1 MSVDDLPPVLAEA
14 MERLGT
20 LRTCRAADLESHWR
34 GGDDANGSDAVAAIV
49 AADEAM
55 FRVAGVG
62 LSESQIAG
70 ALRMRGGV
78 LADNV
83 ASWDSGPV
91 MYAACL
97 AALSGQR
104 LHMMAVDDGDARR
117 RAAAVEGVLDLL
129 GLSVRVLGP
138 ALPGEGGT
146 GLDGSVPTFETRGG
160 TYAADVVV
168 GTPERFALDY
178 LVDKMASSPED
189 LVGHEFGWVFLP
201 EADYFL
207 LDQAFER
214 VWVDGEGSTLSR
226 IRIHEYLRLYD
237 TACGVTPIQLSDT
250 DREEMQRLYG
260 FEVVRS
266 DRLMI
271 GVELPDVTHP
281 YHDGRLVAVARSAVE
296 LRNRGRRVVVGV
308 SNPDHVGDL
317 ISALRRE
324 SAELVVVGEG
334 PGLSAVHLRPPDV
347 PDAVRVVTG
356 ARCRM
361 LALEPSSEPD
371 QPLAVLVVGRSVN
384 RRDDFRFDACAA
396 DAGGRIRF
404 FVSDMDELTA
414 PLAFPLIQR
423 LQSTLLRVLRRN
435 VMAVGPFEVK
445 FVRDRQ
451 IEMGA
456 RMADHRRRRHA
467 VDTIEDDQRRH
478 VYDTREEWLSA
489 DNPMSLIGDVIKNL
503 LDSLLEDQPDAT
515 VALTRLATVLE
526 PSVSAA
532 ELETTARTGWA
543 AVFLNEIEA
552 RLQHQS
558 ERYGAAVMNEV
569 ARQVAISVLDRAWRE
584 QLVTLDRLIGA
595 HYRRSPTGDSSIAI
609 LRAGADA
616 QADEMWQ
623 SIRARTVGHLISL
636 ELDLAGP

>member
-14 MERLGT
+14 IERLGT
-20 LRTCRAADLESHWR
+20 LRT
-34 GGDDANGSDAVAAIV
+34 
-49 AADEAM
+49 
-55 FRVAGVG
+55 
-62 LSESQIAG
+62 SQIAG

-91 MYAACL
+91 VYAACL
-97 AALSGQR
+97 AARSGQR

-117 RAAAVEGVLDLL
+117 RAEAVEGMLDLL

-146 GLDGSVPTFETRGG
+146 GLDGSVPTSETRGG

-237 TACGVTPIQLSDT
+237 TACGVTPIQMSDT
-250 DREEMQRLYG
+250 DREEIQRLYG

-266 DRLMI
+266 DRLMTR
-271 GVELPDVTHP
+271 VELPDVTHP

-324 SAELVVVGEG
+324 SAETVVVATPRSPSFAPG
-334 PGLSAVHLRPPDV
+334 PRHRLTGCGKAFVPGRLAISSRWSSTSPVLEPRERKIRRRPCPLVAERNIPFIHGALRPP
-347 PDAVRVVTG
+347 
-356 ARCRM
+356 
-361 LALEPSSEPD
+361 
-371 QPLAVLVVGRSVN
+371 
-384 RRDDFRFDACAA
+384 
-396 DAGGRIRF
+396 
-404 FVSDMDELTA
+404 
-414 PLAFPLIQR
+414 
-423 LQSTLLRVLRRN
+423 
-435 VMAVGPFEVK
+435 
-445 FVRDRQ
+445 
-451 IEMGA
+451 
-456 RMADHRRRRHA
+456 
-467 VDTIEDDQRRH
+467 
-478 VYDTREEWLSA
+478 W
-489 DNPMSLIGDVIKNL
+489 
-503 LDSLLEDQPDAT
+503 
-515 VALTRLATVLE
+515 
-526 PSVSAA
+526 SVS
-532 ELETTARTGWA
+532 RT
-543 AVFLNEIEA
+543 
-552 RLQHQS
+552 
-558 ERYGAAVMNEV
+558 
-569 ARQVAISVLDRAWRE
+569 
-584 QLVTLDRLIGA
+584 
-595 HYRRSPTGDSSIAI
+595 
-609 LRAGADA
+609 
-616 QADEMWQ
+616 
-623 SIRARTVGHLISL
+623 
-636 ELDLAGP
+636 